1 MRGLWGP
8 SKCIFPPLRLMVW
21 STLVRRRYGVCVR
34 RGELNSQMSNSKA
47 REPEEREEDL
57 PGGGGADSPS
67 ALFMCG

>member
-1 MRGLWGP
+1 
-8 SKCIFPPLRLMVW
+8 MVW